1 MNEGSAL
8 QALKH
13 RDEQALAWFI
23 DRYAGYVNTIV
34 CNIIGSD
41 MTHSDVE
48 EVSSDV
54 FLTLWSNA
62 GRIMPSKVKAYLS
75 GVARN
80 KAKEKRRNLGTDVPL
95 EDDLVVIADTDL
107 ERDAEQRELSGAL
120 RCAVLAMQAPDREI
134 FLRHYYYY
142 QSVAR
147 IAEEMGMNVSTVK
160 TRLQRGRNKLK
171 EALAEGGFDIGKEDI
186 RPDGFSAG

>member
-1 MNEGSAL
+1 VNEGSAL
-8 QALKH
+8 QALK
-13 RDEQALAWFI
+13 RGDEQALAWFI

-41 MTHSDVE
+41 MTHGDMD

-62 GRIMPSKVKAYLS
+62 GRIMPGKVKAYLS

-80 KAKEKRRNLGTDVPL
+80 KAKEKRRSLGTDVPL
-95 EDDLVVIADTDL
+95 EDDFVVIADTDL
-107 ERDAEQRELSGAL
+107 ERDSERRELSDAL

-142 QSVAR
+142 QNVAR